1 MKQLIT
7 LTLAAVLA
15 TGLASAQEFKIS
27 KSSGRLDINI
37 GKVTVEGY
45 TGNEIIFTSKDREKK
60 DDERAKGLK
69 EINGLGLDD
78 NTGLGINVEDKG
90 ATIVVKQLKKMNS
103 PEIKI
108 MVPKGVT
115 ISYSFE
121 SQYGGGVS
129 FKNVE
134 SEIEVSANYN
144 SIEFVNVSGPITA
157 KTIYGHIEASFD
169 QNVKGPISIVSVY
182 GYADVTLPG
191 TVKANLKLN
200 TSYGELFMSP
210 DFKMEVDRG
219 EDDENRVTGKINGG
233 GMNIDVT
240 CNYGKVYIRKK

>member
-1 MKQLIT
+1 MKQIIT
-7 LTLAAVLA
+7 LALAAFLGIGIA
-15 TGLASAQEFKIS
+15 NAQEFKIS
-27 KSSGRLDINI
+27 KNSGRLDINI

-45 TGNEIIFTSKDREKK
+45 SGNEIIFTSKDRENKN
-60 DDERAKGLK
+60 DERAKGLK

-90 ATIVVKQLKKMNS
+90 ATVVVRQLKKMNS

-121 SQYGGGVS
+121 SQYGGEVS

-134 SEIEVSANYN
+134 GEIEVSANYN
-144 SIEFVNVSGPITA
+144 SIEFVNVTGPVTA

-182 GYADVTLPG
+182 GYADITLPG
-191 TVKANLKLN
+191 TIKANLKLN

-210 DFKMEVDRG
+210 EFKMEVDRG
-219 EDDENRVTGKINGG
+219 EDEENRVTGKINGG
-233 GMNIDVT
+233 GMNIGIT
-240 CNYGKVYIRKK
+240 CNYGKVYVRKK

>member
-1 MKQLIT
+1 
-7 LTLAAVLA
+7 
-15 TGLASAQEFKIS
+15 
-27 KSSGRLDINI
+27 
-37 GKVTVEGY
+37 
-45 TGNEIIFTSKDREKK
+45 
-60 DDERAKGLK
+60 
-69 EINGLGLDD
+69 
-78 NTGLGINVEDKG
+78 
-90 ATIVVKQLKKMNS
+90 
-103 PEIKI
+103 

-115 ISYSFE
+115 ISYAFE
-121 SQYGGGVS
+121 SQYGGDVS

-134 SEIEVSANYN
+134 GEIEVSANYN
-144 SIEFVNVSGPITA
+144 SVELINVSGPITA
-157 KTIYGHIEASFD
+157 KSIYGHIEASFD

-233 GMNIDVT
+233 GMNIGIT
-240 CNYGKVYIRKK
+240 CNYGKVYVRKK

>member
-1 MKQLIT
+1 MKQIIT
-7 LTLAAVLA
+7 LALAVILM
-15 TGLASAQEFKIS
+15 TGIAKAQEFKIS
-27 KSSGRLDINI
+27 KSSGRLEINI

-45 TGNEIIFTSKDREKK
+45 NGNEIIFTSKDRENK

-90 ATIVVKQLKKMNS
+90 ATVVVRQLKKMNS
-103 PEIKI
+103 SEIKI
-108 MVPKGVT
+108 MVPKGVA
-115 ISYSFE
+115 ISYAFE
-121 SQYGGGVS
+121 SQYGGDVS
-129 FKNVE
+129 FRNVE
-134 SEIEVSANYN
+134 GEIEVSANYN
-144 SIEFVNVSGPITA
+144 SVELINVSGPVTA
-157 KTIYGHIEASFD
+157 KSIYGHIEASFD
-169 QNVKGPISIVSVY
+169 QNVKGPISIISVY

-233 GMNIDVT
+233 GMNIGIT
-240 CNYGKVYIRKK
+240 CNYGKVYVRKK